1 MLMFRQYWEV
11 DMDAKVKMRLQWVQ
25 LYQKTGNAS
34 VSCRR
39 CGISR
44 PTLRKWAQRY
54 EQQGLEGLQDQS
66 RRPKNC
72 PSPKV
77 LEHHRQWIVSLRQ
90 RRLGPRRI
98 QSELIRLHQFSL
110 STATIHKVLTQL
122 GQKNLKATRRPR
134 KAKKRY
140 QKDTPGERVQ
150 MDVCKIAPQLYQY
163 TAIDDCT
170 RLKLVRLYPN
180 KKAENTLSFIDQLIS
195 EFPFPIQRLQT
206 DRSAACRRLGE
217 EFMAYA
223 VQRHLMALHIK
234 FRPTKPR
241 SPHLNAEVCRGK
253 LPPASFLGKVERTQ
267 RTDLEEFYRLVD
279 LKAADLPVQ
288 LQQWQEYY
296 NHHRR
301 HSSLNQAPW
310 QKWQQLAATTP
321 GWSQVRAA
329 YEPTK
334 ERIRHADYRFDIGKP
349 RKVWSL

>member
-25 LYQKTGNAS
+25 LYRKIGNAS
-34 VSCRR
+34 VTCRR

-44 PTLRKWAQRY
+44 PTLRKWSQRY

-66 RRPKNC
+66 RRPKKC
-72 PSPKV
+72 PPPKV
-77 LEHHRQWIVSLRQ
+77 LEQQRQWIVSLRQ
-90 RRLGPRRI
+90 RRLGARRI

-110 STATIHKVLTQL
+110 STATIHKLLTQL

-150 MDVCKIAPQLYQY
+150 MDVCKIAPKLYQY

-170 RLKLVRLYPN
+170 RLKIVRLYPN

-195 EFPFPIQRLQT
+195 EFPLPIQRIQT
-206 DRSAACRRLGE
+206 DRGE

-223 VQRHLMALHIK
+223 VQRYLMALHIK

-241 SPHLNAEVCRGK
+241 SPHLN
-253 LPPASFLGKVERTQ
+253 GKVERTQ
-267 RTDLEEFYRLVD
+267 RTDLEEFYSLVD

-349 RKVWSL
+349 KKVWCL